1 MKSWQSRSMKKD
13 SVPMKDISPRLSKT
27 MTMLRDIPLRL
38 LLNKR
43 NSMQRTLSSDRKLLM
58 LASILNSL
66 RKRTR
71 TTTSRSFSRQEERRS
86 KSKNNRS
93 LKIESHL
100 VEHSKTSNPLTD
112 EPLFLQKILLEYK
125 NTNFL

>member
-1 MKSWQSRSMKKD
+1 MKKD

-27 MTMLRDIPLRL
+27 MTMLRDILLRL
-38 LLNKR
+38 LQSKR

-86 KSKNNRS
+86 KSKNNKS

-112 EPLFLQKILLEYK
+112 EPLFFQKH
-125 NTNFL
+125 F